1 MYQIIDAAKSN
12 VQEYTMSGTID
23 GVAFSGEN
31 NIVSGSCNYQNQC
44 SDTSNFNLGYVYT
57 GIFSATFINININ
70 RNDWTGLEIVPIV
83 HIGNI
88 NVPVGHFFISEA
100 DHKAGVVAVKA
111 KDAME
116 KFKKAAAISTGS
128 NGKPYDFLM
137 LACQNCGVTLGMT
150 QAQVEAL
157 PNGNLAH
164 ALEEMGDIEDWIDV
178 IYWVSQQ
185 LGGFATINR
194 NGKLVVRTYH
204 NTVDDTMP
212 ADVRFN
218 SAYGDEIITYTGLQV
233 VNTGDQKTE
242 YYHAQVDNGYN
253 VKLGSNPFMQVSLA
267 QRKVY
272 CENLITALGNISYN
286 SFDVSIPFGCHYDLG
301 DVLSFP
307 NGDGDADNLFC
318 IMYISWTFGGECKL
332 KGIPKPSK
340 SMSKTDK
347 NLQGLLSMVDKNEF
361 QDYEQKNTRKI
372 TIGNN
377 TEERILMAKLASNN
391 TTKALIHLEINLVS
405 KAVAITD
412 KVDVDVTAEQDET
425 TGVITASGTAEGSDI
440 FSLVS
445 SKTTKG
451 IVRYLVNSEEA
462 GFRPIEQWLD
472 GNHVLHLMFVLGLYQ
487 GIPATFEVYMKAQG
501 GTIEIPMGGMWF
513 YGSGRGLVG
522 DGKWDGNIEVQEYA
536 PEFDFIEL
544 GFEDAYEELSVDTL
558 TPTAI
563 SLRDTVADWNI
574 VELSF
579 EDATDTLYVNLYTE
593 TFVRVTEDGETT
605 RITEDG
611 SVRYTEGD

>member
-44 SDTSNFNLGYVYT
+44 SDTSKFNLGYVYT
-57 GIFSATFINININ
+57 GIFSATFINLNIN
-70 RNDWTGLEIVPIV
+70 RNDWTDLEIVPIV

-88 NVPVGHFFISEA
+88 NVPVGHFFISKA

-116 KFKKAAAISTGS
+116 KFKKAAAVSTGS

-157 PNGNLAH
+157 PNGNLPH
-164 ALEEMGDIEDWIDV
+164 TLKEMGDIEDWIDV
-178 IYWVSQQ
+178 LYWMSQQ
-185 LGGFATINR
+185 LGGFATIDR
-194 NGKLVVRTYH
+194 NGALVIRTYH
-204 NTVDDTMP
+204 SEIDDTMP

-218 SAYGDEIITYTGLQV
+218 SSYGDEIIEYTGLYV
-233 VNTGDQKTE
+233 VNTSEQKAE
-242 YYHAQVDNGYN
+242 YYHAETDNGYN
-253 VKLGSNPFMQVSLA
+253 VKLGSNPFMQVSAA
-267 QRKVY
+267 QRKIY
-272 CENLITALGNISYN
+272 CENLIPVLENISYN
-286 SFDVSIPFGCHYDLG
+286 SFDISIPFGCHYDLG

-307 NGDGDADNLFC
+307 GGDGDTRNKFC
-318 IMYISWTFGGECKL
+318 IMYISWTFGGECKI

-347 NLQGLLSMVDKNEF
+347 NLQGLLSIVDKNEYR
-361 QDYEQKNTRKI
+361 DYEQKNLRAI

-377 TEERILMAKLASNN
+377 QESPILHAQIASNN
-391 TTKALIHLEINLVS
+391 TTKALIHVEINLES
-405 KAVAITD
+405 QANEI
-412 KVDVDVTAEQDET
+412 VDELEVEVEAELDTET
-425 TGVITASGTAEGSDI
+425 YDITASGSADGESI

-451 IVRYLVNSEEA
+451 IVRYLVNAEESI
-462 GFRPIEQWLD
+462 FKPTEQWLD
-472 GNHVLHLMFVLGLYQ
+472 GKHVLHLMYILPLEQ
-487 GIPATFEVYMKAQG
+487 GITTDFYIYMKAVDG
-501 GTIEIPMGGMWF
+501 IITIPAYGLWF
-513 YGSGRGLVG
+513 YASGRGLVG
-522 DGKWDGNIEVQEYA
+522 DGKWDGTI
-536 PEFDFIEL
+536 
-544 GFEDAYEELSVDTL
+544 
-558 TPTAI
+558 
-563 SLRDTVADWNI
+563 
-574 VELSF
+574 SF
-579 EDATDTLYVNLYTE
+579 EDGAAAWNLIELTFEEASESVSFDIQGPVPISISDTVSSWNLMEIGFDNATDSVLIVLHMNSKP
-593 TFVRVTEDGETT
+593 

-611 SVRYTEGD
+611 LRRITEDGIARYTEGD